1 MSAGAP
7 IQIINGPG
15 KLIVGPTQAF
25 DGGTYPYGG
34 TEVGYVQELAL
45 VSRGESFPVFS
56 EGLGGFN
63 DILEANNDYSVA
75 FFLRGWDD
83 DALQKFM
90 PGGYSQG
97 TVTQHSIWSAPG
109 SQTPGQTELGHGLV
123 VAFVPDDLLAQN
135 GLILHNM
142 IPGWDE
148 GASIAFSRK
157 DPAGIPISG
166 QCLRN
171 GSGNILKIGR
181 LPDLSLT

>member
-15 KLIVGPTQAF
+15 RLIVGPSQAF

-34 TEVGYVQELAL
+34 TEVGYVKEMAITT
-45 VSRGESFPVFS
+45 RGESFPVFA
-56 EGLGGFN
+56 EGLGEFN
-63 DILEANNDYSVA
+63 DILEGNNDYAAA

-83 DALQKFM
+83 DAVQQFM
-90 PGGYSQG
+90 AGGYAAGGVS
-97 TVTQHSIWSAPG
+97 QHSIWTAPG
-109 SQTPGQTELGHGLV
+109 AHTPGESLLTHGI
-123 VAFVPDDLLAQN
+123 VAVFVPDDLLAQN
-135 GLILHNM
+135 GVILHNF
-142 IPGWDE
+142 IPDWDE
-148 GASIAFSRK
+148 GASIAFSRQ

-181 LPDLSLT
+181 LPDLALT